1 MSHHHAA
8 AKDSRSTIHRRDFI
22 RTLGVFTVGT
32 GLVGCQTGRPR
43 PISANEKLNIGF
55 IGTAG
60 QAGFSLENLRG
71 QNIVALCDVDATNLA
86 KAARQFPSAQTHR
99 DFRRLIDQK
108 GIDAIVIATPDHTHA
123 VATAAALRTGR
134 HVYCEKPLTHT
145 VAEARAITDL
155 ARKTGLVT
163 QIGTQIHAGNNY
175 RRVVELVQ
183 GGAIGAVRE
192 VHVWVNSS
200 YGGQAGPA
208 PTAPIPAGLDWDLW
222 VGPVASRPYSPEY
235 VPFKWRNW
243 WAFGGGSLADFGCHF
258 MDLPFWALG
267 LQYPTSIEPLAGPPV
282 NAEAT
287 PPWLIVRY
295 QFPGRPGNRVIADAT
310 GARSLQIPAPPHL
323 SHTTRPTPPV
333 TLTWYHGGKRPEE
346 LVPEA
351 LYAKYKGGV
360 LFVGDQGMLISDYGK
375 HTLLPEDKFQD
386 FSRPQESIPNSIGHH
401 QEWVQAIR
409 TGGTPTCH
417 FGYSGPLTETALLGN
432 IAYRV
437 GQRIEWDS
445 KNLRARNC
453 PAADEL
459 VQYHYRAGWKL

>member
-1 MSHHHAA
+1 MSHHHASQ
-8 AKDSRSTIHRRDFI
+8 KDSLSTIHRRDFI
-22 RTLGVFTVGT
+22 RTLGMAAAGSA
-32 GLVGCQTGRPR
+32 LAGCQSSRPR
-43 PISANEKLNIGF
+43 SISANEKLNIGF

-60 QAGFSLENLRG
+60 QAGFSIDNLKG

-86 KAARQFPSAQTHR
+86 KAAQQFPSAQTYR

-108 GIDAIVIATPDHTHA
+108 GIDAIVVATPDHTHA

-145 VAEARAITDL
+145 VGEARAITEL
-155 ARKTGLVT
+155 ARRTKLVT

-183 GGAIGAVRE
+183 SGAIGAVRE

-200 YGGQAGPA
+200 YGGQAVPA
-208 PTAPIPAGLDWDLW
+208 PTAPIPVTLDWDLW

-267 LQYPTSIEPLAGPPV
+267 LKYPTSIEPLAGPPV

-295 QFPGRPGNRVIADAT
+295 QFPERPGTKNVA
-310 GARSLQIPAPPHL
+310 PAPGV
-323 SHTTRPTPPV
+323 S
-333 TLTWYHGGKRPEE
+333 LTWYHGGRRPEHLISDE
-346 LVPEA
+346 
-351 LYAKYKGGV
+351 LYAKWKGGV
-360 LFVGDQGMLISDYGK
+360 LFVGDKGMLLADYGR
-375 HTLLPEDKFQD
+375 HTLLPDDKFKD
-386 FSRPQESIPNSIGHH
+386 FSRPKEFIANSIGHH
-401 QEWVQAIR
+401 QEWVQAIK

-437 GQRIEWDS
+437 GQKIEWDS
-445 KNLRARNC
+445 INLRARNC